1 MHTLQG
7 RDYDQ
12 SVVVQDAKKKQK
24 SMLYLFLFKRTAK
37 IEVKKFNS
45 RRAVPVVVLNKQSL
59 RGDNDGCCN
68 TMRTSSLKNKRTPKK
83 MLYKNSCQIA
93 SELKQINLTS
103 TCSPAPTIARR
114 LELYSIST
122 ILKAPTATKTIKQKT
137 YHSFVSRD
145 STRTISS

>member
-93 SELKQINLTS
+93 SELKTNKSHKHLFTS
-103 TCSPAPTIARR
+103 SHNC
-114 LELYSIST
+114 
-122 ILKAPTATKTIKQKT
+122 QKT
-137 YHSFVSRD
+137 RAIQHFNNTESSHSYQNNKTKNLSFICV
-145 STRTISS
+145 T